1 MNSKLGR
8 NILSHCFGKNPVYVL
23 RLVKYLLTGRD
34 CEELKTEMEMQ
45 TPFQTVGEA
54 VVCYTAWG
62 LISKLFLI
70 LKDGLI
76 CK

>member
-1 MNSKLGR
+1 M
-8 NILSHCFGKNPVYVL
+8 L

-34 CEELKTEMEMQ
+34 CEEVKTEMEMQ
-45 TPFQTVGEA
+45 TPFQTVAEA

-62 LISKLFLI
+62 LISNLFLI